1 MKGPA
6 VDSATA
12 EAVHKG
18 VFLILLAT
26 LWFVLMNTCAK
37 VSSVAHGPV
46 VMAGGRGGDCQQPV
60 HSAAG

>member
-18 VFLILLAT
+18 VFLILL
-26 LWFVLMNTCAK
+26 MNTYAK

-46 VMAGGRGGDCQQPV
+46 EVVFYRGGDCQQPV